1 LSSKSVLLLCLL
13 LLTCSLGR
21 LLTSVSAAEPNLESN
36 FIYLPVTFSQWE
48 WKPVSGEMIY
58 IPPGEFLMGCD
69 PAHNAGDDCPPREL
83 PLHTVYLDGYYI
95 DKVEV
100 TNAYYAMCVEAGVC
114 AAPAD
119 FSSYSRPS
127 YFGNPQYANY
137 PVLWVNWL
145 DAGDYCAWVGKR
157 LPTEAE
163 WEKAARGPTIRTYP
177 WGDEPPNC
185 SLANSEDAITG
196 EYCVGDTAEAGSYPA
211 GASPY
216 GVLDLAGNVFEWT
229 QDWWLEEY
237 YLESPYENPTGPE
250 TGIYKVMRSGGWYC
264 GWSGLRTAARQ
275 SFFAL
280 TSFYDIGFRCA
291 ASEER

>member
-1 LSSKSVLLLCLL
+1 MSSKSVLVPCFLL
-13 LLTCSLGR
+13 LSCALGG
-21 LLTSVSAAEPNLESN
+21 LLSIVSAAELDLESN
-36 FIYLPVTFSQWE
+36 LLYFPVIFNQWE

-58 IPPGEFLMGCD
+58 IPPGEFPMGCD
-69 PAHNAGDDCPPREL
+69 PAYNAGDDCPPREL

-95 DKVEV
+95 DKFEV
-100 TNAYYAMCVEAGVC
+100 TNAYYAMCVAAGVC
-114 AAPAD
+114 DAPAE
-119 FSSYSRPS
+119 FSSYSRPF

-137 PVLWVNWL
+137 PVVWVNWE
-145 DAGDYCAWVGKR
+145 DAGNYCAWVGKR

-163 WEKAARGPTIRTYP
+163 WEKAARGPTIQTYP
-177 WGDEPPNC
+177 WGDEPPSC
-185 SLANSEDAITG
+185 SLANSIDAITG
-196 EYCVGDTAEAGSYPA
+196 EYCMGDTAEVGSYPT

-229 QDWWLEEY
+229 QDWWLELY

-264 GWSGLRTAARQ
+264 AWSGLRTAARQ
-275 SFFAL
+275 SFHEL
-280 TSFYDIGFRCA
+280 TSFYHIGFRCA